1 MLLKLNRLNHPVR
14 VFLLLAL
21 TIASGFLAFLIFLS
35 SPHSP
40 GKRPVNYVL
49 RELYYFEPWHFKLEE
64 MELSL
69 PRGGML
75 APAYR
80 GQSIEGI
87 AVIAPSFIFIQE
99 EKAGTYRQADS
110 FFLTMSM
117 QELDKV
123 KGKNIFLPVEEAA
136 ARSEMVSFLQKMP
149 GLPAVATPGLPRLFL
164 PAKDAGYA
172 YMLSENG
179 SESSHYFYYRY
190 QGLDLARTAA
200 FYLLLSIT
208 ALLIVQM
215 LSLDLDHPRST
226 KSFLQEKPS
235 QKELIFVFLLLPP
248 VFWLETKLS
257 LTEAVPFITTS
268 LYLLPAALAFCFSQ
282 RHLLVIGDL
291 GCSRQNLLRSLSV
304 AAVIIVVFLFMTE
317 WATPRGLASEASLPS
332 LLAAFLTG
340 FFLPSLAREIYWRG
354 LLQTTLER
362 SLGLW
367 WAILA
372 TALLAGFSALLTRY
386 FCHAHFLSFPYLW
399 LEFFLLV
406 PLKAVILGF
415 FYSRTRN
422 AWGGAFLQAMLLFLP
437 LYLRF

>member
-21 TIASGFLAFLIFLS
+21 TIVSGSLAFLIFLF
-35 SPHSP
+35 SPFSP
-40 GKRPVNYVL
+40 GESAINYEL
-49 RELYYFEPWHFKLEE
+49 REVYYFEPWHFKLGEIE
-64 MELSL
+64 VAL
-69 PRGGML
+69 PQGGTL

-80 GQSIEGI
+80 GQTIEGI
-87 AVIAPSFIFIQE
+87 GIIAPGFIFIQE
-99 EKAGTYRQADS
+99 EKGSYYRRVDS
-110 FFLTMSM
+110 FFLTMNM
-117 QELDKV
+117 QELEKA
-123 KGKNIFLPVEEAA
+123 KGKNIFVPVEEAA
-136 ARSEMVSFLQKMP
+136 ARSKMDSFLQNMP
-149 GLPAVATPGLPRLFL
+149 GLPAIATPSSPRVFL
-164 PAKDAGYA
+164 PAGDARYA
-172 YMLSENG
+172 YMLSKNNSEN
-179 SESSHYFYYRY
+179 SPYLFYRY
-190 QGLDLARTAA
+190 QDLDLVKTAA
-200 FYLLLSIT
+200 FYLLISIT

-226 KSFLQEKPS
+226 KTFLKKNPS
-235 QKELIFVFLLLPP
+235 WKELVFIFLLLPP
-248 VFWLETKLS
+248 IFWLETKLP
-257 LTEAVPFITTS
+257 LTKAVPFIITI

-304 AAVIIVVFLFMTE
+304 AAVIIVVSLFMTE
-317 WATPRGLASEASLPS
+317 WATPRGLASEAPLPS

-367 WAILA
+367 WAILT
-372 TALLAGFSALLTRY
+372 TALLSGFSAFLTRY

-422 AWGGAFLQAMLLFLP
+422 AWGNAFLQAMLLFLP
-437 LYLRF
+437 LCLRF